1 MGREKKRAASSAR
14 TTTGK
19 ISAPRQ
25 PIPDAADK
33 PTSSGA
39 EIAQALAVTF
49 DSVRATALHSPCLS
63 ESTAWEVTINRAP
76 QMPMA
81 KAAGT
86 VPRALGLE
94 IKSRAPAAMP
104 NAPPQ
109 RETRLPQ
116 RTEILSPKKP
126 SRTAPRAKALKCRL
140 AAV

>member
-63 ESTAWEVTINRAP
+63 ESTA
-76 QMPMA
+76 
-81 KAAGT
+81 
-86 VPRALGLE
+86 
-94 IKSRAPAAMP
+94 PAAMP

-109 RETRLPQ
+109 RETRIPQ